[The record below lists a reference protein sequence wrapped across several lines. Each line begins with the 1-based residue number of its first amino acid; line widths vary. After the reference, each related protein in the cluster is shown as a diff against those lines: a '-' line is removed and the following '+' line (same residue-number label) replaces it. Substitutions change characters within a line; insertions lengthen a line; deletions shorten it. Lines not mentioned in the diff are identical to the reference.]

1 MQIQLAETDRDIE
14 RCFPV
19 MVQLR
24 PHLAADE
31 FLDLVRRMMEGGYH
45 LAYIEDVG
53 TVQAVAGFRILEML
67 SRGRFMYV
75 DDLVTDA
82 AARSRGYGDALF
94 DWLAKYAHSHACEQ
108 LELDSGVQRFGAHRF
123 YFRKRMHIASYH
135 FSLQLGG

>member
-82 AARSRGYGDALF
+82 TARSQGYGDALF
-94 DWLAKYAHSHACEQ
+94 DWLAEYACAHACRQ

-135 FSLQLGG
+135 FSLRLDD